1 MKVYALLTGFLFFCF
16 FHFFVVDFAPNVHK
30 SCNEKLSLKLL
41 TS

>member
-1 MKVYALLTGFLFFCF
+1 MKVYALLTVFFF

>member
-1 MKVYALLTGFLFFCF
+1 MKVYALLTVFFS
-16 FHFFVVDFAPNVHK
+16 HFFVVDFAPNVHK

>member
-1 MKVYALLTGFLFFCF
+1 MKVYALLTVFFFFFL
-16 FHFFVVDFAPNVHK
+16 HFFVVDFAPNVHK